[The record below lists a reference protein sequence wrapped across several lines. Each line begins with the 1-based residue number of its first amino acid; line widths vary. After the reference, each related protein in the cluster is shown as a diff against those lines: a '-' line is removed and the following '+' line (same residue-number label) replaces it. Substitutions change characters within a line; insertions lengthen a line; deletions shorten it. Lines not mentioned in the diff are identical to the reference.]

1 MNGMYKEDYKKNMN
15 TKLNQTKLG
24 KYDPHAAMIRL
35 VRELTKKLE
44 DNELINQNDITQIDN
59 VVYGFLSQL
68 PKKVEKEIIEG

>member
-1 MNGMYKEDYKKNMN
+1 MN
-15 TKLNQTKLG
+15 TKLKQTKLG